1 MSNDVRIVVVLTD
14 ANPELLEEMNKTS
27 PRARAERLR
36 ALATMGLSVSRA
48 GLYPSVEAALLPTAE
63 RPALSAAAPAAKP
76 KRQKPA
82 PSPAPEPHSSN
93 QRGTAQESAQ
103 DLPPESPADSPADF
117 LAEETP
123 ATLEKKAKSPGFI
136 RFLGNIG

>member
-1 MSNDVRIVVVLTD
+1 MSNDVRVVLVLTD

-48 GLYPSVEAALLPTAE
+48 GLYPSVEAAVSRSPE
-63 RPALSAAAPAAKP
+63 RPAPPAAAPTTKP

-82 PSPAPEPHSSN
+82 PSPSPSPSPHSNN
-93 QRGTAQESAQ
+93 QPGTAQESAQ
-103 DLPPESPADSPADF
+103 DLPPESF
-117 LAEETP
+117 AETLGQETP

>member
-1 MSNDVRIVVVLTD
+1 MSNDVRVVLVLTD

-48 GLYPSVEAALLPTAE
+48 GLYPSVEAAVSRSPE
-63 RPALSAAAPAAKP
+63 RPAPPAAAPTTKP

-82 PSPAPEPHSSN
+82 PSPHSSH
-93 QRGTAQESAQ
+93 QPGTAQESTQ
-103 DLPPESPADSPADF
+103 DLPPESPANSPADS
-117 LAEETP
+117 LDEETP
-123 ATLEKKAKSPGFI
+123 TTLEKRAKSPGFI